1 MADEQI
7 ILLSPEEELTSV
19 RERLGKAKARRIKLV
34 LPMQTQLRSH
44 VSWKLLHARARE
56 MGKEIL
62 VISPESQIRAVAK
75 AAGFQVAESQGSPAS
90 GKSRPGSRPGRAG
103 LGGKT
108 SARLRTPPGRGEARQ
123 PDQRP
128 SQPYNDQPSTQKPV
142 NNRIFREDELST
154 GGVTSPLSS
163 STFGEN
169 EKHFGPEYD
178 YSIGSSPSMRPLGT
192 PYEDDEPDLYL
203 EDIQMANSI
212 REANQKNEQDSALPS
227 DQMAPP
233 PRYNLPSTPSDPED
247 PFTYM
252 ADDQPASLREQRG
265 SVSFH
270 EMDEQA
276 MARRGGSWVD
286 GRREDE
292 ERGPLWQPH
301 SGNGEGRPAP
311 GEHDIAEDPTDVLS
325 IEDLGDVDD
334 DTFHRPDA
342 SAQAWAEPT
351 PDDEQDIPGPSRV
364 HGVRPRTSRM
374 SRSLP
379 QSPLPG
385 SEDEVAHSPV
395 YDQPTRGSQR
405 TSGTTP
411 ARPSGALSSSALGGP
426 NRPPQAVS
434 LPQPRSTQ
442 PGTTQ
447 PQKKQRPGKT
457 GPAGKGST
465 GAIPARSTQ
474 KPATAQAKQR
484 GKKMRVENI
493 GIPVLVGMLLLLLL
507 GLLAYLGPSADVTV
521 TLQSRDYQ
529 LKDLSL
535 TASATSHQD
544 VKLHTLPAHML
555 TFVASATGTGHATGS
570 STVGTVQAKGTVFF
584 NNTGTSQIVVPT
596 GTVVETKGNVQFQT
610 QAEVLALQGN
620 NNPPTFVQAVIA
632 GVSGNVAAGSI
643 TVIPPDSQTKILQA
657 NPGLNPPLTLTV
669 TNTDATTGGGAG
681 SATSVTNNDV
691 NKEHAALDP
700 QLKAQVQQFLAK
712 NVGPND
718 QLGKM
723 IQTDTPVSTP
733 SAGNVVVNGNF
744 TETVTR
750 HIMVLVVRA
759 ADLQTAVKAQLN
771 TTLNEQKTGLALV
784 PQQVVQLTQFKN
796 TPSKDGTSLA
806 LKLVATGQV
815 APQVSEDIVR
825 KLVTG
830 KSINDAKLAIK
841 GSGGIPHVLNTD
853 ITVSPSF
860 FRWVP
865 FDSARIAVH
874 FDSIKS
880 K

>member
-19 RERLGKAKARRIKLV
+19 RERLEKTKARRIKLV
-34 LPMQTQLRSH
+34 LPMQTQMRSH
-44 VSWKLLHARARE
+44 VSWKLLHSRARE
-56 MGKEIL
+56 MGQEIL
-62 VISPESQIRAVAK
+62 VISPEKQIRAVAK
-75 AAGFQVAESQGSPAS
+75 EAGFKVAESQGSPAS
-90 GKSRPGSRPGRAG
+90 GKSRPGSRPGLR
-103 LGGKT
+103 GKT

-123 PDQRP
+123 PDQLP
-128 SQPYNDQPSTQKPV
+128 SQPYNDQPASQKPV
-142 NNRIFREDELST
+142 NERILREDELSS

-169 EKHFGPEYD
+169 ERSFGPEYD
-178 YSIGSSPSMRPLGT
+178 YSIGSSPSMRSAGS
-192 PYEDDEPDLYL
+192 PYEDEEPDFYL
-203 EDIQMANSI
+203 EDIETAHNI
-212 REANQKNEQDSALPS
+212 REAAQENERDSAVPPDRMVPPS
-227 DQMAPP
+227 
-233 PRYNLPSTPSDPED
+233 RYNLPSTPSDPDD

-252 ADDQPASLREQRG
+252 TDDQPASLREQRG
-265 SVSFH
+265 SVSFQG
-270 EMDEQA
+270 MDEQA
-276 MARRGGSWVD
+276 MARGSWVD
-286 GRREDE
+286 GRKEDE
-292 ERGPLWQPH
+292 EKGPLW
-301 SGNGEGRPAP
+301 SPAA
-311 GEHDIAEDPTDVLS
+311 GEHDIAEDPTDILS

-342 SAQAWAEPT
+342 SAQAWEEST
-351 PDDEQDIPGPSRV
+351 SDGEQDIPGPSRV

-379 QSPLPG
+379 QSPPPG
-385 SEDEVAHSPV
+385 SEDEVALPPV

-405 TSGTTP
+405 TSGTMS

-457 GPAGKGST
+457 GPAGRVST

-474 KPATAQAKQR
+474 KPPTAQAKQP
-484 GKKMRVENI
+484 GKKIRVENI
-493 GIPVLVGMLLLLLL
+493 GIPVLVGVLILLLL

-521 TLQSRDYQ
+521 TLQSRDYKLQ
-529 LKDLSL
+529 LSL
-535 TASATSHQD
+535 ITSATSHQD

-596 GTVVETKGNVQFQT
+596 GTIVATKGNVQFQT
-610 QAEVLALQGN
+610 QAEVLALPGN
-620 NNPPTFVQAVIA
+620 NNPPTFVQAVTA
-632 GVSGNVAAGSI
+632 GVSGNVAAGTI

-657 NPGLNPPLTLTV
+657 NPGFSPPLTLTV

-691 NKEHAALDP
+691 NNEHTALDP
-700 QLKAQVQQFLAK
+700 QLKAQVDQFLAK

-723 IQTDTPVSTP
+723 TQTDTPLSTP
-733 SAGNVVVNGNF
+733 SVGNVVVNGNF
-744 TETVTR
+744 TESVTR
-750 HIMVLVVRA
+750 HFTVLVVRA

-771 TTLNEQKTGLALV
+771 AALSEQKTGLALV
-784 PQQVVQLTQFKN
+784 PQQVVQLTQVKN
-796 TPSKDGTSLA
+796 KPSKDGTSLA
-806 LKLVATGQV
+806 LSLLATGQV
-815 APQVSEDIVR
+815 APQVSEDTVR

-830 KSINDAKLAIK
+830 KSVNDAKLTIK
-841 GSGGIPHVLNTD
+841 GSGGIPNVLNTD
-853 ITVSPSF
+853 ITISPSF
-860 FRWVP
+860 FYWVP